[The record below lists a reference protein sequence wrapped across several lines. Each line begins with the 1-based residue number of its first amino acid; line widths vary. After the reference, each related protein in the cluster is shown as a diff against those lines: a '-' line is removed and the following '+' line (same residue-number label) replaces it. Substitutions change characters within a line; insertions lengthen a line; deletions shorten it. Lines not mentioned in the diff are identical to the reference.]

1 MILNFNIMAIFRE
14 RFGTCNSLFLILLYP
29 AATQPPNILVL
40 FSGHGV
46 MLIRDSLHS
55 SARSFQYYVVDM
67 ETVMVSLYTKVEL
80 SYVLKSPCT
89 S

>member
-1 MILNFNIMAIFRE
+1 MAIFRKS
-14 RFGTCNSLFLILLYP
+14 FDSCNSLFLILLYP

-55 SARSFQYYVVDM
+55 SAGSFQYYVVDM
-67 ETVMVSLYTKVEL
+67 ETVMVSLYTKVEP
-80 SYVLKSPCT
+80 SYILKSP
-89 S
+89 SPS